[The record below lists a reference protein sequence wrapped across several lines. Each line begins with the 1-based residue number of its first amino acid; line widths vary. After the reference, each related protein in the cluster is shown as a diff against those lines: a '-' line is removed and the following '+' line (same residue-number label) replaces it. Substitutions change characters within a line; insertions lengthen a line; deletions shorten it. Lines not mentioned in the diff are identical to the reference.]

1 MIELD
6 GVKYNTANIAYAYKK
21 DEDTLYLIV
30 YVSTSGSE
38 IKIEYDTEQERDN
51 AFDAITF

>member
-1 MIELD
+1 MIELN